1 MQHRR
6 RQLQPLIR
14 IVALAIT
21 VALMA
26 QSALAAPT
34 VLRRGNPAEPDSL
47 DPQRSSLDY
56 TLALTGDMFLS
67 LVQGDARF
75 QATPGAAESWIVSK
89 DGLVY
94 TFKLRPGLKWSDGAP
109 LTADDAVFG
118 LRRLVTPT
126 TLAPSAFLAFNI
138 KNAAAIH
145 AGKMKP
151 AELGVRALNPT
162 TVEITLI
169 APNPNFLNLLAEA
182 QFAPLPRHAIDK
194 QKGAWTRPGA
204 MVSSGAYKL
213 DQWRSGDHVKL
224 VKNPM
229 FFDASNV
236 RIDEVFYYPTEDDAA
251 ALRRFRAGELDLNA
265 RFSSTELVWLKKNRP
280 DAIRIGVAAWGTR
293 MVINMNLPKF
303 ADLRVRRA
311 LALAVDRE
319 AIVAKI
325 LRTGETPAYGIMP
338 PVAPGYK
345 GTELDFKQKAMPER
359 IAEAKALLKAA
370 GYTDQKPLSFTLSQ
384 RAGPANRRVA
394 VAVQDMLRAV
404 GVKTEIAFA
413 DVSLYYG
420 DLRKGNYEIA
430 ITGAAWPPDPENFL
444 HDLSSNSPQNYSQ
457 YKSKAYDEAL
467 AAAGLIPDRAPRY
480 AAYAKTEAIGLKDVA
495 LIPLYFNSNTAIV
508 APYVK
513 GYVENGRDLHP
524 SRLLRIEK

>member
-1 MQHRR
+1 MQ
-6 RQLQPLIR
+6 PVIR
-14 IVALAIT
+14 IVALAFAA
-21 VALMA
+21 ALLA
-26 QSALAAPT
+26 QAALAEPT
-34 VLRRGNPAEPDSL
+34 VLRRGNPSEPDTL
-47 DPQRSSLDY
+47 DPQKSSIDY
-56 TLALTGDMFLS
+56 TLAITGDMFLS
-67 LVQGDARF
+67 LLQGDARF
-75 QATPGAAESWIVSK
+75 EASPGAAETWSVSK
-89 DGLVY
+89 DGRVY
-94 TFKLRPGLKWSDGAP
+94 TFKLRPGLKWSDGTP
-109 LTADDAVFG
+109 LTAGDAVFG
-118 LRRLVTPT
+118 LRRLVTPA

-138 KNAAAIH
+138 KNAAEIQ

-151 AELGVRALNPT
+151 EELGVRAVNAG

-182 QFAPLPRHAIDK
+182 QFAPMPRHAIEKAKD
-194 QKGAWTRPGA
+194 AWTKPGE

-213 DQWRSGDHVKL
+213 EQWRSGDHVKL

-229 FFDASNV
+229 FFDANNV
-236 RIDEVFYYPTEDDAA
+236 PIDQVIYYPTEDDAA

-280 DAIRIGVAAWGTR
+280 EAIRIGVAAWGTR
-293 MVINMNLPKF
+293 MVINLKQPKF
-303 ADLRVRRA
+303 ADVRVRRA

-319 AIVAKI
+319 AIVEKI

-345 GTELDFKQKAMPER
+345 NAEFDFKPKPMPDR

-370 GYTDQKPLSFTLSQ
+370 GYTAQKPLSFTLSQ
-384 RAGPANRRVA
+384 RSGPANRRVA
-394 VAVQDMLRAV
+394 VAVQDMLRLI
-404 GVKTEIAFA
+404 GVKTEITFA

-444 HDLSSNSPQNYSQ
+444 HDLFSTSPQNYSQ
-457 YKSKAYDEAL
+457 YKSKAYDDAL
-467 AAAGLIPDRAPRY
+467 TAAGLIPERAPRY
-480 AAYAKTEAIGLKDVA
+480 AAYAKAESIALKDVA

-508 APYVK
+508 AHYVK